1 VKGQAYL
8 PSTVEDIVR
17 DKPFNPNEE
26 HMGST
31 TFGNVTPAIMTGPAL
46 PQDIKINRA
55 GFRRVRGDGR
65 A

>member
-1 VKGQAYL
+1 L
-8 PSTVEDIVR
+8 PIAVEDVSFETSLSTP
-17 DKPFNPNEE
+17 DEK

-46 PQDIKINRA
+46 PQNIKINRA
-55 GFRRVRGDGR
+55 GFRRVRDDGG